1 MRVPDIGAADM
12 LKWAMVLQKVRAN
25 RAHFTMWSMIPAPLI
40 AGNDIRKMSAS
51 TSVLTNKDVIAVN
64 QDPLGIQALKF
75 AKADS
80 LETWIKPLANGDWA
94 ICFLNRKT
102 TPQEVLFDWNART
115 IEDPV
120 AKRTL
125 DTKTTSYTLRDI
137 WAKKDLGNTKKPL
150 KLTVAPQDVVLLR
163 LVK

>member
-1 MRVPDIGAADM
+1 M
-12 LKWAMVLQKVRAN
+12 LEVGNGLTESQN
-25 RAHFTMWSMIPAPLI
+25 RAHFTMWSMIAAPLI
-40 AGNDIRKMSAS
+40 AGNDIRKMAAS
-51 TSVLTNKDVIAVN
+51 TNAILTNKDVIAVN
-64 QDPLGIQALKF
+64 QDPLGIQALKY

-80 LETWIKPLANGDWA
+80 LETWIKPLANGDWV

-102 TPQEVLFDWNART
+102 TPQEVLFDWNAQT
-115 IEDPV
+115 IDDPI

-125 DTKTTSYTLRDI
+125 DAKTTTYNLRDI

-150 KLTVAPQDVVLLR
+150 KLTVAAQDVVLVR